1 MTPLRFLFI
10 FVFLCTRCFLRN
22 RLREYVPAII
32 ASITAKFEQ
41 FLWER
46 FWNIWKRSFKNHKNI
61 ETSWRKQPQ
70 LPPFPIFPF
79 SHFHRSFIY
88 RKAFLYMAVNCG
100 KFENILVPGV
110 IKSGL
115 GKHFVISRNFNCLF
129 LFILWLGIC
138 VDVPPSPTS
147 PPPPSPHHSVVFV
160 CLFCFF
166 FILPTVLSSTQVS
179 VIWNQCAPKAG
190 FGAV

>member
-1 MTPLRFLFI
+1 
-10 FVFLCTRCFLRN
+10 
-22 RLREYVPAII
+22 
-32 ASITAKFEQ
+32 
-41 FLWER
+41 
-46 FWNIWKRSFKNHKNI
+46 
-61 ETSWRKQPQ
+61 
-70 LPPFPIFPF
+70 
-79 SHFHRSFIY
+79 
-88 RKAFLYMAVNCG
+88 MAVNCG

-110 IKSGL
+110 MKSGL

-138 VDVPPSPTS
+138 VDVPPS

-179 VIWNQCAPKAG
+179 VI
-190 FGAV
+190 